1 MHIKNNKIF
10 VDGDGCPVTSEI
22 LSSATAYDINV
33 VFVSSYAHS
42 RKKAF
47 PPNVKEVVTDPDR
60 EAVDMVIS
68 NQVAPGDIVVTQ
80 DLGLAGLLLAKQVT
94 VLTPRGTRVSDLE
107 IDFLLDRRHADAK
120 RRRAGKKT
128 KGPKKML
135 KEDREFF
142 QVELEK
148 ILSDRQEI

>member
-1 MHIKNNKIF
+1 MHTKNNKIF

-22 LSSATAYDINV
+22 LSSAMAYDINV

-47 PPNVKEVVTDPDR
+47 PPFVKEVVTDPDR
-60 EAVDMVIS
+60 EAVDLVIS
-68 NQVAPGDIVVTQ
+68 NQVTPGDIVVTQ

-135 KEDREFF
+135 EEDREFF
-142 QVELEK
+142 QLQLEK